1 MHFMCTYRQL
11 FLTLKMLFLGAK
23 VITWQLGETSLVLEL
38 CLLLIMK
45 TSALH
50 AFNRANSWDVVRKN

>member
-50 AFNRANSWDVVRKN
+50 AFNRANS